1 MMMPRRTVTEEE
13 GIREFMVV
21 LRRALLMIVRWIER
35 RYDLSS
41 D

>member
-1 MMMPRRTVTEEE
+1 MVGLIEIEMNNDDL
-13 GIREFMVV
+13 REFMVV

-35 RYDLSS
+35 KYKLS